1 VKDMAELQM
10 VTGAGALQRLV
21 EDESVLRQAWERAPF
36 VSRGLDDFG
45 DVFSLSIA
53 ERVLHSGIPSSA
65 VRVYRNGEKVPP
77 EGFVVTGPG
86 CNTAP
91 RVCGASLSAQISEG
105 VNVILEFVELFCPEV
120 ARFLTALAGDLGFA
134 ALNSVAFIAPA
145 GSRGVVHYDTSSVFL
160 RQVRGSKRW
169 RVFAPIE
176 RWPVTDWHSSTKA
189 DTEQVLEVVL
199 KVGDCLYI
207 PRGFIHV
214 GDATTEGSMHLS
226 VVMRPPTWGDV
237 LRVAVENAA
246 KCEALRE
253 AISPLFVHADEGRLF
268 REKVMTL
275 SMPSIESLG
284 VSSPRKEG
292 VALALAL
299 RHQGAS
305 AAD

>member
-1 VKDMAELQM
+1 VKHVAELQM
-10 VTGAGALQRLV
+10 VPGAGALRRLV
-21 EDESVLRQAWERAPF
+21 EDESALREAWERAPL
-36 VSRGLDDFG
+36 VSSGLDDFG

-65 VRVYRNGEKVPP
+65 VRAYLNGAKVPS
-77 EGFVVTGPG
+77 EGFTVTGPG

-105 VNVILEFVELFCPEV
+105 VNVVLEYVELFCPEV
-120 ARFLTALAGDLGFA
+120 ARFLTALARDLGFA
-134 ALNSVAFIAPA
+134 ALDGAAFIAPA

-169 RVFAPIE
+169 RVFAPTE
-176 RWPVTDWHSSTKA
+176 RWPVGDWQPTMKVG
-189 DTEQVLEVVL
+189 TEQVLEVVL
-199 KVGDCLYI
+199 RVGDCLYI

-214 GDATTEGSMHLS
+214 GDATTEGSIHLS
-226 VVMRPPTWGDV
+226 VVMRTPTWGDV

-253 AISPLFVHADEGRLF
+253 AVAPLFMHADEGRLF

-275 SMPSIESLG
+275 GMPSIESLG
-284 VSSPRKEG
+284 VSSPRNEG

-299 RHQGAS
+299 RHQ
-305 AAD
+305 AAAAVD